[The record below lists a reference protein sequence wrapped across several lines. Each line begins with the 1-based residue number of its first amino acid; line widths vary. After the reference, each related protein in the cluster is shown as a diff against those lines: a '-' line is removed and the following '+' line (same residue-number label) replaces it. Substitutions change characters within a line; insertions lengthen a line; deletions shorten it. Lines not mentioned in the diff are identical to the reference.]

1 MKSSLFLWPDY
12 RILKSAL
19 GNETGY
25 LVVTTS
31 EGSALPRHS
40 TRVSLGDSVSANFTE
55 MSDCFHQPRLRVLT
69 IMPFLAMRSKNELV
83 GIPSRNLRSFDD
95 LGLYYFV
102 RCFDVSVLIFHFI
115 TCLSRFNAKNTKP
128 ELQEDWNEL
137 ADSLKDT
144 LFDLPQESKHS
155 LLKPW

>member
-1 MKSSLFLWPDY
+1 MNSWGFPAAIYAHLT
-12 RILKSAL
+12 
-19 GNETGY
+19 TG
-25 LVVTTS
+25 
-31 EGSALPRHS
+31 
-40 TRVSLGDSVSANFTE
+40 
-55 MSDCFHQPRLRVLT
+55 
-69 IMPFLAMRSKNELV
+69 
-83 GIPSRNLRSFDD
+83 